1 MKKHIKFLVVAMIM
15 VLTMGTFL
23 AEDKHD
29 AYWRIYDTLDAAE
42 QLRFDAI
49 KSRMRHEGD
58 DAAWNEFIFL
68 KNKELS
74 VPSSIVQYMVTY
86 EKAWGTHVD
95 ELKNM
100 GYTDVDYSAVQGTSP
115 AQPAEQP
122 SVQQTEP
129 AQNTQPEE
137 LQEPVV
143 TPFSVE
149 PIDPPKTMWTTS
161 EVNIRDGAD
170 TTYNKIGSLK
180 QYEAVTVNGV
190 ASTGWYRFTKD
201 GVEEAYVSGKYLTEE
216 DPSSRTVSVVEENG
230 DLSVYEFTDTDPE
243 LIDAAIAQI
252 EKENASE
259 TETETVTTTEEE
271 PAEETAA
278 ATEPESMEEP
288 ESSES
293 IEDDG
298 SRFIPDWW
306 YAAGVIGIL
315 AVIGFAIYMII
326 KKK

>member
-1 MKKHIKFLVVAMIM
+1 MKKHIKFLAVAMIL

-23 AEDKHD
+23 ADDKQD
-29 AYWRIYDTLDAAE
+29 AYWQIDDSLRQDE
-42 QLRFDAI
+42 SLRFEGLVFI
-49 KSRMRHEGD
+49 IRHEGD
-58 DAAWNEFIFL
+58 DAAWNEL
-68 KNKELS
+68 KFYKDRDLS

-86 EKAWGTHVD
+86 EKAWGSHVD

-100 GYTDVDYSAVQGTSP
+100 GYTDVDYSAVQGTTP
-115 AQPAEQP
+115 VQPAEQP
-122 SVQQTEP
+122 AVPQTEP
-129 AQNTQPEE
+129 AQGTQTETP
-137 LQEPVV
+137 QEPVV

-149 PIDPPKTMWTTS
+149 PVDPPKTMWATS
-161 EVNIRDGAD
+161 EVNYRDGAD

-180 QYEAVTVNGV
+180 QYEGVTVNGV
-190 ASTGWYRFTKD
+190 ASTGWYRFSKD
-201 GVEEAYVSGKYLTEE
+201 GVKEAYVSGKYLTEE
-216 DPSSRTVSVVEENG
+216 DPSSRTVNVVDENG

-252 EKENASE
+252 EKENVEE
-259 TETETVTTTEEE
+259 TETETVTVTETE
-271 PAEETAA
+271 PAEETEA
-278 ATEPESMEEP
+278 ATEPESVVEP
-288 ESSES
+288 ESLES
-293 IEDDG
+293 IEDAG

>member
-1 MKKHIKFLVVAMIM
+1 MKKHIRFFAVAMIM

-49 KSRMRHEGD
+49 KSRMRHEGE
-58 DAAWNEFIFL
+58 DAAWNDFMFY
-68 KNKELS
+68 KNKGLS
-74 VPSSIVQYMVTY
+74 VPSSIVQFMVTY
-86 EKAWGTHVD
+86 EKAWGSHVD

-100 GYTDVDYSAVQGTSP
+100 GYTDVDYSAVQGTAP
-115 AQPAEQP
+115 TQPVEQP
-122 SVQQTEP
+122 TVPQTEP
-129 AQNTQPEE
+129 VQNTQPEDP
-137 LQEPVV
+137 QEPVV

-149 PIDPPKTMWTTS
+149 PIDPPKTMWATS
-161 EVNIRDGAD
+161 EVNFRDGAD

-216 DPSSRTVSVVEENG
+216 DPSNRTVNVVEENG

-252 EKENASE
+252 EKENAAE
-259 TETETVTTTEEE
+259 TETETVTETE
-271 PAEETAA
+271 PVEETEA
-278 ATEPESMEEP
+278 ATEPESVEEP
-288 ESSES
+288 ESSET
-293 IEDDG
+293 IENAG